1 VNTDRLIPK
10 KSNIQTI
17 SFEDKLIIFKNNI
30 QQLKVDWREAHCK
43 MELSRENVLKQS
55 IKQMEFIDPY
65 KVN

>member
-1 VNTDRLIPK
+1 MNTERSISK
-10 KSNIQTI
+10 KSNTQTVP
-17 SFEDKLIIFKNNI
+17 FEDKLIIFKNNI

-65 KVN
+65 KVS

>member
-1 VNTDRLIPK
+1 MNTDRLIPK